1 MDELLRQVIGVY
13 VVEVQEQVQGI
24 STALLQSESE
34 PRALPLHMEELFRQ
48 AHNLKGSSAS
58 LGIGELEQLA
68 HAVESALSA
77 VRRGRQPLSR
87 ELVDAGLAAADAARK
102 RIPGLLAE
110 SDSGILDVNAATD
123 RLLQLAAAA
132 EADASPES
140 ALDAALD
147 TALKPSEPAASA
159 AMQSEPLSPPAG
171 EASDFV
177 RISVARLEKLEREAA
192 ELRVLSGRLS
202 RYSQEVANSLHYTD
216 ELWQLFRKQADSVL
230 PMPGTTPVSE
240 RPQSLYQLLRGLRT
254 LRRELNNDAEILMS
268 SAGRQEDE
276 LRSMRLV
283 SAALILEPLQRA
295 GREACRATERE
306 AQIILLGEQVHID
319 RALLEDLKNPLMHLI
334 RNAVDHGIEPPDVR
348 EAVGKPHRGT
358 ITVRLQQSGEVLR
371 ITVEDDG
378 RGIDLERVREK
389 AVSRRVVSAEQAAEL
404 DEPALYALLFTPGFS
419 TADTVTE
426 LSGRGV
432 GLDVVQRAVSRL
444 HGQVA
449 ITSTLGRGA
458 QVELIVPLTV
468 AASNMLIIREGD
480 HTLALPQSCV
490 ESIVLLPL
498 TQLIRVGSRLLYRQG
513 EKTCSVAL
521 LRSLLGLKAERT
533 TLPRLPLL
541 LLRSS
546 GAAVGLL
553 CSQLLGSEELI
564 LRPLPPELRDHRLL
578 SGVALSPDGGALF
591 VLSPAFLLQ
600 EARSTLPQLFPAA
613 PAAAAVPQ
621 APAAPPTVVIADDSI
636 TTRTLLRSAL
646 EADGYAVR
654 TVADGDEALQV
665 LRGEPVDLV
674 VSDVRMP
681 RLDGLGLLAK
691 MRSEPRTQA
700 IPVVLFS
707 SLDSEE
713 DQRRGESAG
722 AAAYLSKSAFDRGQ
736 LFAVVSRLLGRSS

>member
-110 SDSGILDVNAATD
+110 SDSGLLDVTAATD

-132 EADASPES
+132 DAATES
-140 ALDAALD
+140 ALDAVLD
-147 TALKPSEPAASA
+147 AATKPPEPAASA
-159 AMQSEPLSPPAG
+159 AVQAEPLLAS
-171 EASDFV
+171 EAADFV
-177 RISVARLEKLEREAA
+177 RISVSRLEKLEREAA
-192 ELRVLSGRLS
+192 DLRVLSGRLG
-202 RYSQEVANSLHYTD
+202 RYSQEVANCLHYSD
-216 ELWQLFRKQADSVL
+216 DLWQLFRKQADSAL
-230 PMPGTTPVSE
+230 PIPGMTPVSE
-240 RPQSLYQLLRGLRT
+240 RPQPLYQLVRGLRT
-254 LRRELNNDAEILMS
+254 LRRELNNDAEILVS
-268 SAGRQEDE
+268 AAGRQEDE

-306 AQIILLGEQVHID
+306 AQIILQEEQVYID

-334 RNAVDHGIEPPDVR
+334 RNAVDHGIEPPEVR

-389 AVSRRVVSAEQAAEL
+389 AVSRRVVSAEQAVEL

-449 ITSTLGRGA
+449 ITSTLGSGA
-458 QVELIVPLTV
+458 QVEIVVPLTV
-468 AASNMLIIREGD
+468 AASSMLIIREGD

-498 TQLIRVGSRLLYRQG
+498 TQLIRVGSRLLYRQA
-513 EKTCSVAL
+513 EKTCTVAL

-591 VLSPAFLLQ
+591 VLSPAFLMQ

-613 PAAAAVPQ
+613 PAAPQ
-621 APAAPPTVVIADDSI
+621 APAPPPTVVIADDSI
-636 TTRTLLRSAL
+636 TTRTLLRSVL

-654 TVADGDEALQV
+654 TAADGDEALQV

-691 MRSEPRTQA
+691 MRSEPRMQA

-707 SLDSEE
+707 SLDSDEE
-713 DQRRGESAG
+713 KRRGESAG